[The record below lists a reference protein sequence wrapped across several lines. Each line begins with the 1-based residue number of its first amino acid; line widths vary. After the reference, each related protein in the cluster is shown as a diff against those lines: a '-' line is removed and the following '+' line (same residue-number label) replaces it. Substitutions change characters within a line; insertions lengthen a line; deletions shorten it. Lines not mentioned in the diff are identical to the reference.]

1 MLVTILFNFLGLG
14 DMNSIT
20 SLSEEKEDLDGKS
33 SKPKYMY
40 IMSGAEGYI
49 DFRIGII
56 IFHRWFLKPLCSIG
70 ITHTVF

>member
-1 MLVTILFNFLGLG
+1 MFIFLGLG

-56 IFHRWFLKPLCSIG
+56 ISHNYYVKPSCSI
-70 ITHTVF
+70 